1 MSTHTASKRN
11 EHISAIQNFIN
22 TKKPFLVIYQK
33 GFLYCY
39 HLFIKMIND
48 VILLLLLGME

>member
-22 TKKPFLVIYQK
+22 TKKTLSSHLPERVFVLLSSIYQ
-33 GFLYCY
+33 
-39 HLFIKMIND
+39 ND
-48 VILLLLLGME
+48 